1 MIVNE
6 ESDMYHHLPLRWW
19 HIYARF
25 KVAEEQDE
33 TFVFPHLGQVIGYYR
48 RLRKLTKKDMAE
60 ALGWSERFMRKVE
73 GSAHQPEKLERRIV
87 LARHLQI
94 APMLMRIPI
103 CIFEEEESQTPPPP
117 MSELERER
125 LMASDIPVAEKLRRL
140 EEYLQKQ
147 QKQQKQVQHVLT
159 RSYPL
164 SLEAFAV
171 YGEALE
177 GTQELFTR
185 ERGAGG
191 EYHTILEAQ
200 DIEAEIRFTR
210 QTLVERS
217 TQPYLNEQV
226 QLALSH
232 VDFWLE
238 KLSVELQYSRGYRY
252 DQYLFLQYLFCELV
266 SEAAKY
272 SQEVAAAIGVE
283 RALHYATLAVN
294 VASLLGN
301 AEYVGK
307 ALLRRA
313 TLYLEQDCYESALQ
327 DLEEMLFYCE
337 VLMDALGD
345 DLVPVFLTCSVGR
358 LVWQAKNKAIG
369 QKLQTLHQKARR
381 IAHITHEDLTRT
393 VG

>member
-6 ESDMYHHLPLRWW
+6 ESGMYHHLPLRWW

-60 ALGWSERFMRKVE
+60 ALGWSEGFVRKVE
-73 GSAHQPEKLERRIV
+73 GNAHQPEKLERRIV

-103 CIFEEEESQTPPPP
+103 CIFEEEESQTPPPMP
-117 MSELERER
+117 EMERER
-125 LMASDIPVAEKLRRL
+125 SMASDIPAAEKLRRL
-140 EEYLQKQ
+140 EEHLQKKQ
-147 QKQQKQVQHVLT
+147 SQKKQVQHVFT

-177 GTQELFTR
+177 GAQELFMR
-185 ERGAGG
+185 ERGADGV
-191 EYHTILEAQ
+191 YHTILEAQ
-200 DIEAEIRFTR
+200 DIEAEIRFTG
-210 QTLVERS
+210 QTLAERNI
-217 TQPYLNEQV
+217 QPYLNEQV

-238 KLSVELQYSRGYRY
+238 KLSAELQYFRGYRY
-252 DQYLFLQYLFCELV
+252 DQYLFLQYQFCEMV
-266 SEAAKY
+266 SETARY
-272 SQEVAAAIGVE
+272 SRDVAAAIGVE

-307 ALLRRA
+307 ALLWRA
-313 TLYLEQDCYESALQ
+313 TLYLEQDCYELALQ

-369 QKLQTLHQKARR
+369 RKLQTLHQKARR